1 MDGEPPAVYV
11 VDDDASVLLSLK
23 RLLSGFGFEVFSY
36 LTAEGFLQDHETGR
50 DGCVILD
57 LMMPGM
63 GGLRLQEKLAA
74 CGRPIIF
81 LSGHGDLSSGV
92 LAMKAGA
99 VDFLTKPCLRED
111 LLAAISKAIKLDI
124 ETRAE
129 RAERALLSQRLA
141 LLTPQE
147 RQAFEL
153 VAAGRLNKPE
163 DQVPAHAA
171 QTGTWHMAKRAAKRG

>member
-57 LMMPGM
+57 LMMPGI

-81 LSGHGDLSSGV
+81 QSRHGYLSSCF

-99 VDFLTKPCLRED
+99 VAFLTKPF
-111 LLAAISKAIKLDI
+111 LL
-124 ETRAE
+124 EE
-129 RAERALLSQRLA
+129 RRALYSTAINLA
-141 LLTPQE
+141 IE
-147 RQAFEL
+147 A
-153 VAAGRLNKPE
+153 
-163 DQVPAHAA
+163 
-171 QTGTWHMAKRAAKRG
+171 